1 MKKIYLF
8 LLVLVAVFVACK
20 KDMDVEFSTFE
31 VEDEE
36 IVSSYT
42 SVDLNCKVRCAA
54 TINEFYL
61 QYDTVAD
68 FSTYQEVALTENE
81 KTEVYSVK
89 IGDLLDNTTYYVR
102 YVAVNSY
109 SQVTSE
115 EVSEFKTLQASVP
128 TIEVREITDVLDTIA
143 TVGFVLK
150 FNGGADVTKM
160 GVCWSMDSVPTI
172 EDKYVECSRD
182 AINCVSDGDSLVLKI
197 SGLKANT
204 IYYVRAYAENKMG
217 IGYSV
222 SKSFVSLTLPKVRTD
237 EITDIQL
244 TSAVLNGEAI
254 FDGNDT
260 TTIYGFCWSEEEN
273 PTIDN
278 QNIQVKKDT
287 FSYKLSNLLD
297 ETTYYVRVYA
307 KNKIGIVYGE
317 EKEFVTK
324 KAELPVVE
332 TSEVTDITYT
342 SAKVGGNV
350 MSDGGA
356 EVTER
361 GICYSLNNTPTI
373 EDTKVVLDKG
383 LGSFSTI
390 ILDLQ
395 RGMMYYVRAYAIN
408 KKGISYGELISF
420 TTQEHEYVD
429 LGLSVKWATCNVG
442 ATMPEEYGDYFAWG
456 EVEPKIE
463 YSWST
468 YKYCDG
474 TENTLT
480 KYCSNSSFGKNAF
493 TDNKTILDP
502 EDDAA
507 TVNWGGAWRM
517 PTYDEMKELVF
528 ECTWT
533 WTTQNGV
540 DGYKATGPNGNFI
553 FLPATGVMNENVL
566 VGGYYYWSSSSSGG
580 ISATCMNYY
589 SFAGC
594 YRYYGFAV
602 RPVYGKA
609 SVPKEKYTISVYT
622 IEDSYGIV
630 SGGGTY
636 DEGCQVT
643 ITATANSGYRFKEW
657 NDGNTDNPRVITVTK
672 DAIYTAHFEKENFNA
687 GHEYVDLGLPS
698 GLKWATCNVGAT
710 KPEEYGDY
718 FAWGEVEPKDN
729 YSWSTYKYCYG
740 SYDTM
745 NKYYIWSNGLTDN
758 KIVLDAEDDVAT
770 VKWGGAWRMP
780 TKVEQDE
787 LRNNCLWMQANINGV
802 YGYKVIGTN
811 GNSIFLP
818 ATGCMQGR
826 ILKNVGSIGLFFSN
840 TLVSDISY
848 VFIPC
853 GDAYNLRFDSYGVDW
868 NYIERSNGLVVRPV
882 CK

>member
-31 VEDEE
+31 VENEK
-36 IVSSYT
+36 ISPSYT
-42 SVDLNCKVRCAA
+42 STELSCKVRCAA

-68 FSTYQEVALTENE
+68 FATYQEVQLEMNE

-89 IGDLLDNTTYYVR
+89 IGELLDNTRYYVR

-115 EVSEFKTLQASVP
+115 EVSEFKTLQATVP
-128 TIEVREITDVLDTIA
+128 TIEVREITDVLDTIG

-150 FNGGADVTKM
+150 FNGGAEVTKI
-160 GVCWSMDSVPTI
+160 GVCWSVDSVPTI

-197 SGLKANT
+197 SGLKVNT
-204 IYYVRAYAENKMG
+204 TYFVRAYAENKMG
-217 IGYSV
+217 ISYSV
-222 SKSFVSLTLPKVRTD
+222 SKSFITLTLPEVRTD

-297 ETTYYVRVYA
+297 ETKYYVRTYA

-390 ILDLQ
+390 ILGLQ

-456 EVEPKIE
+456 EVEPKE
-463 YSWST
+463 YYDWLT
-468 YKYCDG
+468 YKYYDG
-474 TENTLT
+474 SKFT
-480 KYCSNSSFGKNAF
+480 KYCTSNSYGIV
-493 TDNKTILDP
+493 DNKIVLDLK
-502 EDDAA
+502 DDAA
-507 TVNWGGAWRM
+507 TVNWGGNWRM
-517 PTYDEMKELVF
+517 PTKAEQDELKCN
-528 ECTWT
+528 CTWEWIT
-533 WTTQNGV
+533 LNGV
-540 DGYKATGPNGNFI
+540 NGYKVIGPKGNSI
-553 FLPATGVMNENVL
+553 FLPAAGCMYEGTIINV
-566 VGGYYYWSSSSSGG
+566 GSFGCFWSSSLCVGGPYNAYYASSGDCNFDW
-580 ISATCMNYY
+580 SDNR
-589 SFAGC
+589 F
-594 YRYYGFAV
+594 YGFSV
-602 RPVYGKA
+602 RPVCGEPSQQLNVKQ
-609 SVPKEKYTISVYT
+609 YTILVYSHDNSRGT
-622 IEDSYGIV
+622 V
-630 SGGGTY
+630 SGSGTY
-636 DEGCQVT
+636 YEGSRVT
-643 ITATANSGYRFKEW
+643 ITAIANSGYKFKEW

-672 DAIYTAHFEKENFNA
+672 DAIYTAHFEAEKNLNA
-687 GHEYVDLGLPS
+687 GHEYVDLGLS
-698 GLKWATCNVGAT
+698 VKWATCNVGAT
-710 KPEEYGDY
+710 SPEDYGDY
-718 FAWGEVEPKDN
+718 FAWAEVEPKEF
-729 YSWSTYKYCYG
+729 YVWSNYKYSIG
-740 SYDTM
+740 ETQM
-745 NKYYIWSNGLTDN
+745 LKYSPRIDHSTE
-758 KIVLDAEDDVAT
+758 LDIDDDVAI
-770 VKWGGAWRMP
+770 VNWGDSWRIP
-780 TKVEQDE
+780 TYEE
-787 LRNNCLWMQANINGV
+787 LMELQTNCVWRWINKNGIE
-802 YGYKVIGTN
+802 GYCIIGKN

-818 ATGCMQGR
+818 AAGYKYEDNLESAGWEGYYWASS
-826 ILKNVGSIGLFFSN
+826 LY
-840 TLVSDISY
+840 ISY
-848 VFIPC
+848 PNS
-853 GDAYNLRFDSYGVDW
+853 AYALYFDSDYVSWYKNHRCYGQS
-868 NYIERSNGLVVRPV
+868 IRPV